1 MCFCNFVLSKNRNNL
16 LVKVVA
22 MYNWSN
28 FNMTRHFEPKTT
40 REGKREPCRDCGK
53 LFKTSI
59 LQSHQRIHT
68 KRSNFQRKVQ
78 PSTLV
83 PAQTS
88 FGSWIN
94 IGWNPAWGGCAIF
107 PQFFWHSET
116 SYCTVYSVQ
125 CTGHILQPTGN
136 SHTPY
141 TQLFNPLAYY
151 LKAPSWKQSGLKQK
165 AET

>member
-94 IGWNPAWGGCAIF
+94 IGWNPAWGGCAILF
-107 PQFFWHSET
+107 LKFWHSET
-116 SYCTVYSVQ
+116 SYCTAIGRWLWAVVCWLYYVDQ
-125 CTGHILQPTGN
+125 GGQYWNFDKKNTPERPR
-136 SHTPY
+136 HT
-141 TQLFNPLAYY
+141 LGC
-151 LKAPSWKQSGLKQK
+151 GL
-165 AET
+165 